1 MRTTGIFTTHYYNIQ
16 GVECNKPLYLIPFGD
31 IHLGSYMHDAW
42 HWHRFL
48 KWAKTKERAHFLGM
62 GDYFDLASTSERKI
76 VHDTNLHESTL
87 DTFESFSMGQIL
99 KAAKEMEFMR
109 GRIIGMIE
117 GNHYF
122 QFKDGTTSTQKLCGL
137 LNCKYLGVAS
147 FIRLS
152 VQRKSSSSR
161 AALDILAHHG
171 KGSGRLLGSGIN
183 TVQQMGEVGQADI
196 YLMGDNHQKSLAY
209 SDKLRLVGDGKGLHV
224 RSRKQLFCRTGSFLK
239 GYEDGKA
246 SYVTDKFL
254 NPTNLGVVKIE
265 ITPRRIDEGRG
276 KEGNRYDEFYLDIH
290 ASL

>member
-1 MRTTGIFTTHYYNIQ
+1 
-16 GVECNKPLYLIPFGD
+16 
-31 IHLGSYMHDAW
+31 MHDKG
-42 HWHRFL
+42 HWQRFL
-48 KWAKTKERAHFLGM
+48 KWGKTKERAHFLGM

-87 DTFESFSMGQIL
+87 DTFEEFSMGWIL
-99 KAAKEMEFMR
+99 KTAKELDFMR
-109 GRIIGMIE
+109 GRLIGLIE

-147 FIRLS
+147 FIKFS
-152 VQRKSSSSR
+152 VRRKGSGSC
-161 AALDILAHHG
+161 ATLDVLAHHG

-196 YLMGDNHQKSLAY
+196 FLMGDNHQKSLAY
-209 SDKLRLVGDGKGLHV
+209 SDKLRLVGNSHGLHV

-265 ITPRRIDEGRG
+265 ITPRRIDESRG
-276 KEGNRYDEFYLDIH
+276 QKETGYDEYYLDIH